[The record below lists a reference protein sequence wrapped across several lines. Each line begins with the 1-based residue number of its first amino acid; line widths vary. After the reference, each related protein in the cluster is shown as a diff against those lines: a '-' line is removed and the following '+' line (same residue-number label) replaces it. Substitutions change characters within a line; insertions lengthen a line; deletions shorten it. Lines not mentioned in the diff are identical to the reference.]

1 MSITINGTTFSEITT
16 SDGAGILM
24 HDEADINRDGDQITV
39 NTCWLPENAEDA
51 EIMIQNEPWTS
62 YFHEENGVYYF
73 D

>member
-1 MSITINGTTFSEITT
+1 MNITINDITFTEIDTNY
-16 SDGAGILM
+16 GPGILM
-24 HDEADINRDGDQITV
+24 HYEPDIYNDGDQITA
-39 NTCWLPENAEDA
+39 NTDCLPENAEDA